1 MEKIKKIVLIGGH
14 PTPAIALIDIL
25 EAEGGFE
32 IHFFGRKHSTEGD
45 KAQSLEYKLLKS
57 RSGVIFYS
65 ITTGRLQR
73 KFTRFTII
81 SLIKIPFG
89 LFQSIYLLAK
99 IKPRIVIGFGGYLS
113 VPVVIAA
120 ALFRIPIFIHE
131 QTSIPGLS
139 IKITSKFAKKIFV
152 SFKSS
157 ASWFNQTKT
166 VFSGNL
172 IRKELLTPHSITN
185 QKLREFLK
193 LEHPLIYVTGGGQ
206 GSKVLNDFI
215 IKNLSSLQKLKY
227 RFIVQTG
234 ELQNSFAQKHLSN
247 QLETD
252 NELNNKFFVQPH
264 FSSQEISAI
273 MQSSPIIFARS
284 GANTV
289 TEILFFKL
297 PAIFV
302 PLDIAA
308 GSEQLQNAKLFSKNN
323 VAEVIFTKDL
333 NMNNF
338 CNSLNTLDKKFNK
351 NNFKNLESEIKIDSD
366 NVLFK
371 EILRFL
377 SS

>member
-14 PTPAIALIDIL
+14 PTPAIALIDLI
-25 EAEGGFE
+25 EAEGSFE

-57 RSGVIFYS
+57 RHKVIFHS

-73 KFTRFTII
+73 RFTRFTII
-81 SLIKIPFG
+81 SLIKIPVG

-99 IKPRIVIGFGGYLS
+99 IKPKIVISFGGYLS
-113 VPVVIAA
+113 VPVVISA

-139 IKITSKFAKKIFV
+139 IKITSRFAKKIFV

-157 ASWFNQTKT
+157 AFWFNQTKT
-166 VFSGNL
+166 IFSGNL
-172 IRKELLTPHSITN
+172 IRKELLTPHNITN

-193 LEHPLIYVTGGGQ
+193 HKSSLIYTTGGGQ

-215 IKNLSSLQKLKY
+215 IKNFSSLQKLNY
-227 RFIVQTG
+227 HFIVQTG
-234 ELQNSFAQKHLSN
+234 ELQNSFAKKKLSDLVGN
-247 QLETD
+247 N
-252 NELNNKFFVQPH
+252 NELNNKFLVREH

-273 MQSSPIIFARS
+273 MQSSPIIFGRS

-308 GSEQLQNAKLFSKNN
+308 GSEQLQNAKLFFKNN
-323 VAEVIFTKDL
+323 VGEIIFAKDL
-333 NMNNF
+333 DINNF
-338 CNSLNTLDKKFNK
+338 CNALNTLEKKFNK
-351 NNFKNLESEIKIDSD
+351 SNFKNLESEIKIDSD